1 MSQFEIVD
9 SHVHFWNP
17 KALEYF
23 WLTPS
28 QPVFLQQAFL
38 PDQLESERLQTGVK
52 YGVHVQVGHDPREN
66 DWILEITKPYPW
78 IRGVVGW
85 LDLTA
90 TDLAVQL
97 EHRKKDPRFKGVR
110 HLTHAIEDA
119 NWLGRKDVEAGLEI
133 LAAHDLS
140 LDLVLKPDQLEL
152 AFEVVAAH
160 PKLGFVLDHM
170 GNPPFRGDY
179 ETWQKNFSKLATL
192 PNLVCK
198 ISGLLTGFDGAPDLE
213 LLRETIHFGF
223 TNFSSTRLMFGGD
236 HPISALAAPYQRTLE
251 MIRDAV
257 GKLEEDDAR
266 AFWSGNAIR
275 VYKLK
280 FEEG

>member
-1 MSQFEIVD
+1 
-9 SHVHFWNP
+9 
-17 KALEYF
+17 
-23 WLTPS
+23 
-28 QPVFLQQAFL
+28 
-38 PDQLESERLQTGVK
+38 
-52 YGVHVQVGHDPREN
+52 
-66 DWILEITKPYPW
+66 
-78 IRGVVGW
+78 
-85 LDLTA
+85 
-90 TDLAVQL
+90 
-97 EHRKKDPRFKGVR
+97 
-110 HLTHAIEDA
+110 
-119 NWLGRKDVEAGLEI
+119 LGRKDVGAGLEI
-133 LAAHDLS
+133 LTAHDLS

-160 PKLGFVLDHM
+160 PKLRFVLDHM
-170 GNPPFRGDY
+170 GNPPFTGDY

-236 HPISALAAPYQRTLE
+236 HPISVLAAPYQRTLE

-257 GKLEEDDAR
+257 GKLEEDEAR